1 MFLRRPT
8 TICREGC
15 YYLAIMVVVLG
26 GAILHGL
33 NLLLVLSGMLL
44 GPLLLN
50 WRMVKT
56 SLRGLRIR
64 APAAARALCR

>member
-15 YYLAIMVVVLG
+15 YYFAIMAVVLG

-33 NLLLVLSGMLL
+33 NLLLILSGMLL

-50 WRMVKT
+50 WRLVGAT
-56 SLRGLRIR
+56 LRGLRIQR
-64 APAAARALCR
+64 RLPLAPCRG